1 MQKIDLLPHQ
11 MEAISLMRFDGRIIV
26 GIDPGRTITSLHI
39 HKEESKMQKVVIEKD
54 LDFGEAWSKL
64 LANVHNESHT
74 VLVIDREGWNGANQ
88 YVRIIVPSAPHPD
101 DSPDAFP
108 TNPYFTMRDNNAQAD
123 GTMSMYAA
131 LKTTQNKLFPWTP
144 SQGDL
149 HVKDWRISSLTLV
162 ADAN

>member
-11 MEAISLMRFDGRIIV
+11 EEALKVLAKTDKIFLSA
-26 GIDPGRTITSLHI
+26 DPSTTFMSLHI
-39 HKEESKMQKVVIEKD
+39 QKEERKMQKVVIEKD
-54 LDFGEAWSKL
+54 LDFGEAWSTL
-64 LANVHNESHT
+64 LGNVHNDSHT

-88 YVRIIVPSAPHPD
+88 YVRIIVPSAPHPE

-108 TNPYFTMRDNNAQAD
+108 TNPYFTMRDNNGEAD
-123 GTMSMYAA
+123 GTMSMFAA

-149 HVKDWRISSLTLV
+149 FVKDWRISSLTRDSD
-162 ADAN
+162 AD